1 LVLGSQPYRRLSGD
15 CMRVL
20 TGVRPVKPG
29 PGQAAIWP

>member
-1 LVLGSQPYRRLSGD
+1 VLGSQPYRRLSGD

-29 PGQAAIWP
+29 QNDR

>member
-29 PGQAAIWP
+29 QNDR